1 MNNLSVVIIEDEA
14 LAARRLG
21 KMLADIDPAAR
32 VVAVLDSIEAS
43 VAWLAA
49 NPRPGLILMDIELVD
64 GQSFEIFD
72 RVAVDCPVIFT
83 TAYDEYAIRAFKVN
97 SIDYLLKPVTEK
109 DLRQGL
115 EKLGRLRTVFA
126 EPDHARLQVAALL
139 RELTAGPPPGASP
152 TAYRD
157 RILVKQGQRL
167 FSITTADVAYFCT
180 REKLNYVRARDGRQ
194 YLVDYSLDELEK
206 SLDPRQF
213 FRANRQFIAGF
224 GAVERVSLYFN
235 GKLKVILNP
244 VPEEDVVVSR
254 DKAAEFRQWLGE

>member
-1 MNNLSVVIIEDEA
+1 MNTLSVVIIEDEA

-21 KMLADIDPAAR
+21 KLLADIEPAAR
-32 VVAVLDSIEAS
+32 VVAVLDSIETS
-43 VAWLAA
+43 VVWLAA
-49 NPRPGLILMDIELVD
+49 NPRPALILMDIELVD

-97 SIDYLLKPVTEK
+97 SIDYLLKPVSEK
-109 DLRQGL
+109 DLRQSL
-115 EKLGRLRTVFA
+115 EKLGRLRGLFA

-139 RELTAGPPPGASP
+139 RELTEGPKAGPA
-152 TAYRD
+152 TYRD

-167 FSITTADVAYFCT
+167 FSITTSEVAYFCT

-235 GKLKVILNP
+235 GKLKVMLNP
-244 VPEEDVVVSR
+244 VPEEDVVISR

>member
-1 MNNLSVVIIEDEA
+1 MNTLSVVIIEDEA

-21 KMLADIDPAAR
+21 KMLADIDPSAR

-43 VAWLAA
+43 VGWLAA

-97 SIDYLLKPVTEK
+97 SIDYLLKPVAEK
-109 DLRQGL
+109 DLRQSL
-115 EKLGRLRTVFA
+115 EKLGRLRGLFA
-126 EPDHARLQVAALL
+126 EPDHARLQVASLL
-139 RELTAGPPPGASP
+139 RELTAGPQAGPA
-152 TAYRD
+152 AYRD

-167 FSITTADVAYFCT
+167 FSITTAEVAYFCT
-180 REKLNYVRARDGRQ
+180 REKLNYVRVRDGRQ

-244 VPEEDVVVSR
+244 VPEEDVVISR